1 MTRICNQWDMF
12 TVYDYLQNLD
22 LIDYV
27 EENFY
32 YTSKLI
38 YGIRPLWT
46 HFLSN
51 PLYAI
56 NLFFLYYRSI
66 LDDVRWLLMDPPSE
80 SSQEAKEVSSDP
92 WFGPV
97 RHASDYFHTIN
108 KAAVY
113 LIEHDLAYVDD
124 LSPGNSYNYS
134 ILAYSTAG

>member
-1 MTRICNQWDMF
+1 MVTALCGLTFFPTPSTQS
-12 TVYDYLQNLD
+12 TY
-22 LIDYV
+22 
-27 EENFY
+27 
-32 YTSKLI
+32 
-38 YGIRPLWT
+38 
-46 HFLSN
+46 
-51 PLYAI
+51 
-56 NLFFLYYRSI
+56 FFLYYRSI

-124 LSPGNSYNYS
+124 LSPGNNYNYS
-134 ILAYSTAG
+134 ILAYPTAG